1 MSRAERIER
10 ARRALVWGLAERRT
24 PRERIARVLRMPAAD
39 VARVLR
45 DAERELLAG
54 ARWGQR

>member
-10 ARRALVWGLAERRT
+10 ARRAVVWGLAERRT
-24 PRERIARVLRMPAAD
+24 PREQIARVLLLPAPV

-54 ARWGQR
+54 ASWGRR